1 MQAGPQ
7 RQATAR
13 RVALLQRAI
22 QQNPRLAQLF
32 QATTTSKQ
40 PRQPTAPLLPPGVD
54 QKYAPLAR
62 LPGSGWKESTI
73 PHTATVGNWYAD
85 YDGGPA
91 YWREGTPDKTVR
103 EYDIWNVLG
112 GRENTLFQSKYF
124 EGVEEADNGNMLVAR
139 GLQRPGEHKY
149 NTFDAAWR
157 KDPATGDYLLQG
169 IADTK
174 EQSSF
179 KRHGPGVVSVLSL
192 GAGGF
197 AAPVTGAL
205 TSAGMNATAAGLLSN
220 AMVNTGLSALAGARG
235 SDLLRSG
242 LAGAVAG
249 GIGAYGQSAG
259 WNPLATRIASRGAGS
274 LISGRDPR
282 SALIGAIVGQ
292 GGLSS
297 GNAGMDSLLHSIIGQ
312 AITRRG

>member
-1 MQAGPQ
+1 MVMQAGPQ
-7 RQATAR
+7 RQATAQ

-32 QATTTSKQ
+32 QATTTNKQ
-40 PRQPTAPLLPPGVD
+40 PAAPALPPGVD

-62 LPGSGWKESTI
+62 LPASGWTERSV
-73 PHTATVGNWYAD
+73 PHTGTVGNWYSD
-85 YDGGPA
+85 YEGGPA
-91 YWREGTPDKTVR
+91 YWREGTPDQTVR
-103 EYDIWNVLG
+103 EYDIWKVLG
-112 GRENTLFQSKYF
+112 GRENTPFASKYF
-124 EGVEEADNGNMLVAR
+124 EGAEEVDNGNMLIMR

-157 KDPATGDYLLQG
+157 KDPATGDYLLSG

-174 EQSSF
+174 EKSSF
-179 KRHGPGVVSVLSL
+179 KKHAPGVVSVLSL
-192 GAGGF
+192 GAGGV
-197 AAPVTGAL
+197 AAPITGAL

-220 AMVNTGLSALAGARG
+220 ALVNTGLSAMAGARG

-242 LAGAVAG
+242 LAGAVTG
-249 GIGAYGQSAG
+249 GIGAYGRSAG

-282 SALIGAIVGQ
+282 SALIGAVIGQ
-292 GGLSS
+292 GGISS
-297 GNAGMDSLLHSIIGQ
+297 GNSGLDGLLRSIIGR
-312 AITRRG
+312 AVTRRG